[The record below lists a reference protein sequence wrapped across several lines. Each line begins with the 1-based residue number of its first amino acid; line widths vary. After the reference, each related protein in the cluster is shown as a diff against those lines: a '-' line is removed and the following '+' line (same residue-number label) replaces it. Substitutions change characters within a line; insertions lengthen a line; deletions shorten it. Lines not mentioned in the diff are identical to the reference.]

1 MVGQPSHSRQLWLT
15 LYSGSK
21 SPDKAGPPP
30 FQPESPLMYATTCG
44 LRSVPYIVLSNS
56 EMTEAGALH
65 LSYILEI
72 HHAPERLLTRVP
84 HAKAGAPTQQL
95 LSYDETQCWG
105 IIYLPNPLLGSAG
118 RKVLELAEKMRDG
131 YLDYTAED
139 LPEQSNTISVSTNQL
154 RRTYKAHAGLGAG
167 AYDRRC
173 RSTASTGLSDQEGH
187 DDLVGGELGRARTR
201 IQGNLLQHA
210 GFQSNDLW
218 RAAFKMLSLGR
229 EIRPQTR
236 NEPPIRPLA
245 PKTKAPIVRTLK
257 IPGITTKP
265 LKTLT
270 PLTLQR
276 DPNQPISPW
285 TTQFPKKSG
294 SLPSSPIIITPTPPT
309 PKTPVVSTPLPTK
322 TAIYRTKLPCGLPEY
337 VWRRIIG
344 LAAGADGIMS
354 ESQQR
359 SVLQWAMDRGTL
371 RQERESLGLRA
382 SAQCWKVL
390 EATGCLAY
398 EMEKP

>member
-1 MVGQPSHSRQLWLT
+1 
-15 LYSGSK
+15 
-21 SPDKAGPPP
+21 
-30 FQPESPLMYATTCG
+30 
-44 LRSVPYIVLSNS
+44 
-56 EMTEAGALH
+56 MTELGALY
-65 LSYILEI
+65 LSYMLEI

-84 HAKAGAPTQQL
+84 QAKAGAPTQQL
-95 LSYDETQCWG
+95 LSYDETQCRG

-131 YLDYTAED
+131 YLDYMAED
-139 LPEQSNTISVSTNQL
+139 LPEQSNPISVSADHL
-154 RRTYKAHAGLGAG
+154 RRTYRARAGLRAD
-167 AYDRRC
+167 AYDRRR

-187 DDLVGGELGRARTR
+187 DDLVGGELDRARSR
-201 IQGNLLQHA
+201 IQGNMLQHA
-210 GFQSNDLW
+210 GSQSNDLW

-236 NEPPIRPLA
+236 NEPQIRPL

-265 LKTLT
+265 LKSST

-285 TTQFPKKSG
+285 TAHFAKKSG
-294 SLPSSPIIITPTPPT
+294 SSPSTPTFIAPTPPT
-309 PKTPVVSTPLPTK
+309 PKTPVVSIPLPTK
-322 TAIYRTKLPCGLPEY
+322 TAIYRTKLPCGLPED

-354 ESQQR
+354 VSQQR
-359 SVLQWAMDRGTL
+359 SVLQWAMDRATL

-382 SAQCWKVL
+382 SVQCWKIL